1 MTDVSPT
8 SDLFSKLDH
17 ASLVSESGGS
27 SVPITEDRMKT
38 SIFGA
43 LAMSAMS
50 CFLFGCGSNDSSMT
64 QPTTTDSGTGASL
77 GGVNPAGQPGNL
89 QTPPTT
95 SASDVESWIAEG
107 AYKAWKCETVV
118 HPQMGVSPH
127 GQNRI
132 CANDL
137 TATYAGSGASE
148 RPAGSAAVKELLD
161 DSSNL
166 VGYAVSVKTK
176 TTSDT
181 GTSWYWYERVPLDSP
196 APHDAKGVVA
206 DGLGTEGTAKS
217 ICVGCHAAA
226 GSDATHSLFGSADFI
241 YLQVSK

>member
-1 MTDVSPT
+1 M
-8 SDLFSKLDH
+8 
-17 ASLVSESGGS
+17 
-27 SVPITEDRMKT
+27 EDRMKI
-38 SIFGA
+38 SVFGA
-43 LAMSAMS
+43 LATSAMS
-50 CFLFGCGSNDSSMT
+50 CSLFACGSNDVSMT
-64 QPTTTDSGTGASL
+64 TDGGTGAVSL
-77 GGVNPAGQPGNL
+77 GGVNPLGQPGNL

-95 SASDVESWIAEG
+95 SSFDVESWIAEG
-107 AYKAWKCETVV
+107 SYKAWKCETVV

-132 CANDL
+132 CANEL
-137 TATYAGSGASE
+137 TAAYSRSGTSE

-176 TTSDT
+176 ATSD
-181 GTSWYWYERVPLDSP
+181 GGASWYWYERVPLDSP

-226 GSDATHSLFGSADFI
+226 GSDATHSVLGSSDFI

>member
-1 MTDVSPT
+1 MRV
-8 SDLFSKLDH
+8 
-17 ASLVSESGGS
+17 LV
-27 SVPITEDRMKT
+27 
-38 SIFGA
+38 FGA
-43 LAMSAMS
+43 LVTSAMS
-50 CFLFGCGSNDSSMT
+50 CSLYGCGSNDTSM
-64 QPTTTDSGTGASL
+64 TTDSGAGATSL
-77 GGVNPAGQPGNL
+77 GGINPAGQPGNL

-95 SASDVESWIAEG
+95 SASDVEAWIAEG

-137 TATYAGSGASE
+137 TAAYSRSGVSE

-166 VGYAVSVKTK
+166 VGYAVSVKIK
-176 TTSDT
+176 ATSD
-181 GTSWYWYERVPLDSP
+181 GGGSWYWYERVPLDSP
-196 APHDAKGVVA
+196 APHDARGVIA

-226 GSDATHSLFGSADFI
+226 GSDSTHSVLGSSDFI
-241 YLQVSK
+241 YLQVGK